1 MLDITFY
8 RDDFRRRDAPLA
20 ATSTEIDFL
29 IEDKK
34 VVIID
39 DVLFSGRS
47 IRAALTAIQSYGRP
61 ENIEL
66 LVLIDRRFSRHLPI
80 QPNYRGRQ
88 VDAINE
94 ERVLVSWKETDK
106 KDAVYIEQ
114 NNMDQLSVEHLL
126 GIKYLNTN
134 DIDLIFKTADHFKEV
149 INRPIKK
156 VPSLRDITIAN
167 LFFENSTRTKL
178 SFELAEKR
186 LSADVINFS
195 AGQSSVKKGETLID
209 TVNNIL
215 SMKVDIVVMR
225 HGNVGAG
232 VFLSKHVDAKIINAG
247 DGTHEHP
254 TQALLDSYSIREKLG
269 SVKGKKIVIVGDIL
283 HSRVALS
290 NIFALQLQ
298 GAQVKVCGPTT
309 LIPKYISSLGVEVET
324 NLKKALEWCDVA
336 NVLRVQHERMDIKYF
351 PSTREYTQLFGIN
364 KEILDNLGKK
374 IVIMHPGPINRGV
387 EITSDVA
394 DSDQSIILNQVENGV
409 AVRMAVIYLL
419 AQQIK
424 R

>member
-1 MLDITFY
+1 
-8 RDDFRRRDAPLA
+8 
-20 ATSTEIDFL
+20 
-29 IEDKK
+29 
-34 VVIID
+34 
-39 DVLFSGRS
+39 
-47 IRAALTAIQSYGRP
+47 
-61 ENIEL
+61 
-66 LVLIDRRFSRHLPI
+66 
-80 QPNYRGRQ
+80 
-88 VDAINE
+88 
-94 ERVLVSWKETDK
+94 VSE
-106 KDAVYIEQ
+106 
-114 NNMDQLSVEHLL
+114 LSVEHLL
-126 GIKYLNTN
+126 GIKYLKPN
-134 DIDLIFKTADHFKEV
+134 DIDVIFKTADHFKEV

-195 AGQSSVKKGETLID
+195 AAQSSVKKGETLID

-215 SMKVDIVVMR
+215 AMKVDIVVLR

-232 VFLSKHVDAKIINAG
+232 VFLSKHVNAKIINAG

-269 SVKGKKIVIVGDIL
+269 TVKGKKIVIVGDIL

-290 NIFALQLQ
+290 NIYALQLQ
-298 GAQVKVCGPTT
+298 GAEVMVCGPTT
-309 LIPKYISSLGVEVET
+309 LIPKYISSLGVKVET

-364 KEILDNLGKK
+364 QDVLDNLGKK
-374 IVIMHPGPINRGV
+374 IVIMHPGPMNRGV

-394 DSDQSIILNQVENGV
+394 DSNDSIILNQVENGV

>member
-1 MLDITFY
+1 
-8 RDDFRRRDAPLA
+8 
-20 ATSTEIDFL
+20 
-29 IEDKK
+29 
-34 VVIID
+34 
-39 DVLFSGRS
+39 
-47 IRAALTAIQSYGRP
+47 
-61 ENIEL
+61 
-66 LVLIDRRFSRHLPI
+66 
-80 QPNYRGRQ
+80 
-88 VDAINE
+88 
-94 ERVLVSWKETDK
+94 VSE
-106 KDAVYIEQ
+106 
-114 NNMDQLSVEHLL
+114 LSVKHLL
-126 GIKYLNTN
+126 GIKYLNAN

-195 AGQSSVKKGETLID
+195 ASQSSVKKGETLID

-225 HGNVGAG
+225 HPNVGAG

-269 SVKGKKIVIVGDIL
+269 SVKGKKIVIVGDVL

-298 GAQVKVCGPTT
+298 GAKVKVCGPTT

-394 DSDQSIILNQVENGV
+394 DSNESIILNQVENGV
-409 AVRMAVIYLL
+409 AVRMAIIYLL